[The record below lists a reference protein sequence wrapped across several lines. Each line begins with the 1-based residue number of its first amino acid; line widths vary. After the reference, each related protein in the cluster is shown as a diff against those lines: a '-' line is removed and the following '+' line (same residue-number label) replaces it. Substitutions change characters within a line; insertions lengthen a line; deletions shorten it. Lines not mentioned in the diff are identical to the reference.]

1 LFIQENKRGNRSGKL
16 DPRAFLSGQVAQHV
30 VGKPTGG
37 AREKK
42 KEGPEHTF
50 REVDT
55 DEWKLIEVTP
65 PPKKVMAAGE
75 LVQIS
80 DLPPYARKAFGYTKA
95 LNQIQSIVFP
105 VAFKQSRS
113 MIIAAPTGAGKTN
126 VALLTILREL
136 SQHLDPA
143 SEGPWD
149 LSQKRFQV
157 VYIAPLKALAAEI
170 VAKFTTALGYLG
182 LKVRE
187 LTGDMSISKGEIGE
201 THVIVATPEKWDVV
215 TRKTDGMMDAVNC
228 LIIDEIHLLN
238 DGRGLVLECLVA
250 RAITTG
256 LKNQKPIRIV
266 GLSATLPNY
275 QDVAAFIG
283 ADEKGTFYFDGSYR
297 PTPLKCSFYGV
308 RELSNA
314 KRANNVMNTIIYDQL
329 KRIITLGKQAIIFAH
344 KRAETYTTALEIIEM
359 LKEQSKDEH
368 LYDCEDS
375 WKSKAEVSRSGNQQ
389 IKDLFPH
396 GFGLHHAGMLRK
408 DRTLVEKMFSEG
420 HIKVLCST
428 ATLAWGVNLPAY
440 AVIIKGTKVYDSNA
454 GGYKDVGVFDV
465 QQIFGRAGRPQ
476 FDVEGEGIILTQFK

>member
-1 LFIQENKRGNRSGKL
+1 MGLPASIGVSVVKVQGGRKGKHKGRGGERVIDEGTKNSNHELLKRLGIDDAFIQNKLLNKPGNGSGKV
-16 DPRAFLSGQVAQHV
+16 DPRVFLSTQVARV
-30 VGKPTGG
+30 VSKPSGGG
-37 AREKK
+37 AEQAK
-42 KEGPEHTF
+42 KEAQGHTF
-50 REVDT
+50 REVEADA
-55 DEWKLIEVTP
+55 WKLVEVTP
-65 PPKKVMAAGE
+65 PPRKEIAAGD
-75 LVQIS
+75 LVQIT
-80 DLPPYARKAFGYTKA
+80 DLPKYAQQAFGYTKA
-95 LNQIQSIVFP
+95 LNQIQTIVYP

-136 SQHLDPA
+136 SQHLDPE

-149 LSQKRFQV
+149 LSEKRFQV

-170 VAKFTTALGYLG
+170 VDKFTKALGYLG
-182 LKVRE
+182 LKIRE
-187 LTGDMSISKGEIGE
+187 LTGDMSISKQEIGE

-283 ADEKGTFYFDGSYR
+283 ADEKGTFYFDASYR
-297 PTPLKCSFYGV
+297 PTPLKCSFYGL

-314 KRANNVMNTIIYDQL
+314 KRANNVMNCIIYDQL
-329 KRIITLGKQAIIFAH
+329 KRMLSMGKQAIIFAH
-344 KRAETYTTALEIIEM
+344 KRAETYTTALELIEM
-359 LKEQSKDEH
+359 LKETSKDQH

-375 WKSKAEVSRSGNQQ
+375 WKVKDEVNKSGNQQ
-389 IKDLFPH
+389 VKDLF
-396 GFGLHHAGMLRK
+396 
-408 DRTLVEKMFSEG
+408 
-420 HIKVLCST
+420 
-428 ATLAWGVNLPAY
+428 
-440 AVIIKGTKVYDSNA
+440 
-454 GGYKDVGVFDV
+454 
-465 QQIFGRAGRPQ
+465 
-476 FDVEGEGIILTQFK
+476 